1 MVYKIG
7 DVLMHDFE
15 VIDVKGGPGKSGF
28 GIVYICYGHS
38 VGGIQAIKSFQD
50 RFFKDTGVVNAFH
63 REAEVWVKLGKHENI
78 VRAFGVG
85 DVDDQPHIILEYIDG
100 GNLRDMLEHGKLGVS
115 QSLHLAIQFCDGMI
129 YASSV
134 DLGGGR
140 KGMVHRDIKPENI
153 MLTKEGVL
161 KITDFGLV
169 KALSAPSGE
178 RPAGT
183 PEYMS
188 PEQFETMDVDQR
200 SDIYSFGIVL
210 YEMLTGRMPFPNP
223 SDQTLRFEHY
233 KYCHQNVMITQPRKL
248 EPALSKELEEV
259 VLKCLKKNPGD
270 RCQNFMELKNKL
282 MDIYLRH
289 CRIPPETRNKKE
301 PLTAAE
307 WFLKGY
313 SLLALDRFTEAI
325 ECLDRALELNP
336 RFAPA
341 WSYKGCTL
349 LKLGR
354 YDEAL
359 PCLDRALEIGFMYE
373 ENKWAQDSS
382 YANTWLY
389 KGATLLKL
397 DRFDDAIKCFNKALE
412 FNPRYAEA
420 WTGKGVALLEL
431 NISDEALVCCDKA
444 LEINPNFKQA
454 LNLKER
460 ILLTKF
466 MQD

>member
-1 MVYKIG
+1 MKFRVGEK
-7 DVLMHDFE
+7 MFKNFE
-15 VIDVKGGPGKSGF
+15 VTDIKRGGL
-28 GIVYICYGHS
+28 GIVYIVRDVESKKFY
-38 VGGIQAIKSFQD
+38 VWKSFQD
-50 RFFKDTGVVNAFH
+50 RYFKDRRVVEDFH
-63 REAEVWVKLGKHENI
+63 REAETWIKLRKHRNI
-78 VRAFGVG
+78 VEALGVG
-85 DVDDQPHIILEYIDG
+85 QIEWKPYILLEYVDG
-100 GNLRDMLEHGKLGVS
+100 GSLG
-115 QSLHLAIQFCDGMI
+115 QKIAGRRLDFAASLSYAIQFCDGMI
-129 YASSV
+129 NAKYV
-134 DLGGGR
+134 ELDGKE
-140 KGMVHRDIKPENI
+140 KGIVHRDIKPKNI
-153 MLTKEGVL
+153 MLTKEGTL

-270 RCQNFMELKNKL
+270 RCQNFMELRNKL

-289 CRIPPETRNKKE
+289 CRIPPEARKKKE

-389 KGATLLKL
+389 KGAALLKL
-397 DRFDDAIKCFNKALE
+397 DRFDDAIECFNKALE
-412 FNPRYAEA
+412 LNPIYADA
-420 WTGKGVALLEL
+420 WTGKGAALLEL
-431 NISDEALVCCDKA
+431 DRPDEALVCCDKA